1 MQMTDQI
8 PSGTPFNAE
17 LLMGQQL
24 NDANSTELIKVPEGE
39 YTAVSEPISAESF
52 KEFDIRR
59 GERAGTKGL
68 KLNVVWLINDDSGAL
83 KEMLGRAPKVT
94 QGIMLDRGPQ
104 GLEMGKGK
112 NVGLGRLRE
121 ALGQNKTGIP
131 WSFSM
136 LGGQVAKIKVKHRID
151 GADTYVEVS
160 DVTQA

>member
-1 MQMTDQI
+1 MSEV
-8 PSGTPFNAE
+8 PAASPFNAE
-17 LLMGQQL
+17 LLMGTTISE
-24 NDANSTELIKVPEGE
+24 ANSTELIKVPEGE
-39 YTAVSEPISAESF
+39 YIAVSEPINAESF
-52 KEFDIRR
+52 KEFDIKR
-59 GERAGTKGL
+59 GERAGQKGL

-121 ALGQNKTGIP
+121 ALGQNKTGVP

-136 LGGQVAKIKVKHRID
+136 LGGSVAKIKVKHRID

-160 DVTQA
+160 DVTAA

>member
-1 MQMTDQI
+1 MSDAI
-8 PSGTPFNAE
+8 PQGTPFNAE
-17 LLMGQQL
+17 LLMGQTITEP
-24 NDANSTELIKVPEGE
+24 NSTELIKVPEGE
-39 YTAVSEPISAESF
+39 YIAVTEPITAESF

-68 KLNVVWLINDDSGAL
+68 KINVTWMINDDSGAL
-83 KEMLGRAPKVT
+83 KEMLGRPPKVT

-131 WSFSM
+131 WSWSM

-160 DVTQA
+160 DVTSA